1 MKEKQKNFKEWFD
14 ELSVE
19 QRVVLAYDCLKSL
32 PLWDVKRVLCNVFG
46 VESYMDDEGLRNAL
60 ERVVNER

>member
-1 MKEKQKNFKEWFD
+1 MEEKQKNFKEWFD
-14 ELSVE
+14 GLSVE

-46 VESYMDDEGLRNAL
+46 VDNYMDDEGFRKAL
-60 ERVVNER
+60 ERVLNER

>member
-1 MKEKQKNFKEWFD
+1 MEEKQKNFKEWFD

-32 PLWDVKRVLCNVFG
+32 SLWDVKRVLCNVFD
-46 VESYMDDEGLRNAL
+46 VESYMDDEGLQKAL
-60 ERVVNER
+60 GRVVNER